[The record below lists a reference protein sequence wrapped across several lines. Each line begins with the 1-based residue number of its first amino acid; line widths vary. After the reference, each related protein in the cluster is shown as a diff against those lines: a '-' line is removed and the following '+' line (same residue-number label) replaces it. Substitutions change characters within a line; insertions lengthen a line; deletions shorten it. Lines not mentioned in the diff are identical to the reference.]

1 MDSRIYA
8 PASFLAATGAD
19 AYDSIR
25 FSAKPQA
32 ELLSKPGSRIQAVRH
47 MGVGGS
53 GQARAAGTLSDID
66 TLMVNLTASPRH
78 RGRIGH
84 VHVDK
89 PLKRGHVSLVPHD
102 YAADLEFS
110 AGHSALALFIPQ
122 ADLRKITAELGAAE
136 LPPIVSERHDRLGQ
150 LITMCAMELRSPGF
164 ASDLMVEGLIRAIGA
179 TLVQQNTAPSHA
191 AGERIH
197 LSPVRLAR
205 VIDFIDSRLD
215 HEIHLNDL
223 AGVAGLSPFH
233 FSRVFKLATGETPYH
248 FVGSR
253 RLDRARTMLVGSD
266 LPLAELA
273 LACGFASQS
282 HFTAAFTKAVG
293 MPPGRYRR
301 QREQ

>member
-1 MDSRIYA
+1 MDSRVYA
-8 PASFLAATGAD
+8 PSSFLAATGAD

-32 ELLSKPGSRIQAVRH
+32 EMLSKPGNRIQAVRH
-47 MGVGGS
+47 IGVGES
-53 GQARAAGTLSDID
+53 GQARAAGSLSDSD
-66 TLMVNLTASPRH
+66 TLLVNLTASPRH

-84 VHVDK
+84 LHVDK
-89 PLKRGHVSLVPHD
+89 PLQRGHVSFVPHD
-102 YAADLEFS
+102 YTTEIEFS

-136 LPPIVSERHDRLGQ
+136 LPPIASERHDRLSQ
-150 LITMCAMELRSPGF
+150 LITMCAMELRAPGF

-179 TLVQQNTAPSHA
+179 TLVQQNITPTHA
-191 AGERIH
+191 ADERIH

-205 VIDFIDSRLD
+205 VVDFIDSRLD
-215 HEIHLNDL
+215 HEIHLQDL

-253 RLDRARTMLVGSD
+253 RLDRARAMLVGSD

-282 HFTAAFTKAVG
+282 HFTAAFTKVIG

-301 QREQ
+301 QRGQ